1 MSVPTQY
8 GIHLSPT
15 VRINPRKLDY
25 IGLSKEADLECSF
38 LSKTAPNSVL
48 QQNFWI
54 YSVLDVPFF
63 SNLSG
68 IVSKTDL
75 TSSSKSRK

>member
-38 LSKTAPNSVL
+38 LSKTAPNAVL
-48 QQNFWI
+48 QQNF
-54 YSVLDVPFF
+54 
-63 SNLSG
+63 
-68 IVSKTDL
+68 
-75 TSSSKSRK
+75 